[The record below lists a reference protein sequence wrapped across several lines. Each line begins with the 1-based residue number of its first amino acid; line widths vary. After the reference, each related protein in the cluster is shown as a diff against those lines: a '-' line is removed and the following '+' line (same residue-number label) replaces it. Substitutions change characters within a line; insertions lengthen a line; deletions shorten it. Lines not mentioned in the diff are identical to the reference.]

1 MGMKGLRKQQ
11 NKWELHIQL
20 PSDVL
25 NRNKIDSFYSPI
37 YYIDAI
43 LNEIQFFTVSGD
55 ILPQVHTVEID

>member
-1 MGMKGLRKQQ
+1 MKNRYII
-11 NKWELHIQL
+11 NI

-43 LNEIQFFTVSGD
+43 LNEIQIFTVSGD